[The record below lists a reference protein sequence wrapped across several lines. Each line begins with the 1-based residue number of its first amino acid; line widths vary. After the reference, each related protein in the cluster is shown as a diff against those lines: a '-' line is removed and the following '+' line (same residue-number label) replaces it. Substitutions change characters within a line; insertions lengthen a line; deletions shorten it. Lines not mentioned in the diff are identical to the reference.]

1 MSSGYIENRIIDGIM
16 VGVVSAV
23 SLIFVACHLGDWVG
37 IKVEMGCVG
46 LLLGCA
52 SILVCL
58 LLIGPVLKITFDVR
72 HQTIF
77 DGKGS
82 LFATLCGRA
91 VGIALG
97 LAIAVMGLCCEGL

>member
-16 VGVVSAV
+16 VGVISAV
-23 SLIFVACHLGDWVG
+23 SLIFVGCHLGDWVG
-37 IKVEMGCVG
+37 VRIEMGCVG
-46 LLLGCA
+46 LLLGSA

-58 LLIGPVLKITFDVR
+58 LLIGPAFKIIFDVR

-77 DGKGS
+77 DGKGP
-82 LFATLCGRA
+82 LFATLCGRV

-97 LAIAVMGLCCEGL
+97 FAIAVMGLCCEGM